1 MALNVRLEVLKITE
15 NGLKWAKSP
24 VSHHEKTCFMPYEN
38 NRDADQPAHLLSQV
52 GIFVVCGLDSMI
64 HVLILLI

>member
-15 NGLKWAKSP
+15 NGLKLAKSP

-38 NRDADQPAHLLSQV
+38 NRDADQPAQHLLSQV
-52 GIFVVCGLDSMI
+52 DIFVVCCLDSMI
-64 HVLILLI
+64 LILLI